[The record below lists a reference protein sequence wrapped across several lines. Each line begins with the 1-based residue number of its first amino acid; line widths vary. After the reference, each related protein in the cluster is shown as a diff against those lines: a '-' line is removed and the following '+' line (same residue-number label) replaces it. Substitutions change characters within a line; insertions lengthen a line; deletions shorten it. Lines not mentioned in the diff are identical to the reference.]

1 MKIEELKNLVEQLSE
16 TSGNNQDEIL
26 QDLADY
32 AQLKYG
38 NNISD
43 NERKIIE
50 TVKEKLIKGLYKMRD
65 NSYVTRRP
73 DYGEKFGLDKLE
85 LNVLEQAGEE
95 LEKED
100 LLEGNENYVKLTDKG
115 VLEAKKLRGDL

>member
-1 MKIEELKNLVEQLSE
+1 MTIEELTTLVEQLSE
-16 TSGNNQDEIL
+16 TSGIEQAEIL
-26 QDLADY
+26 KDLADF

-38 NNISD
+38 NNFSD

-50 TVKEKLIKGLYKMRD
+50 TVKEKLLLGLYKMPD

-73 DYGEKFGLDKLE
+73 NYGEKFGLDKLE
-85 LNVLEQAGEE
+85 LKVLNQAGEE
-95 LEKED
+95 LEKAG
-100 LLEGNENYVKLTDKG
+100 LLEGNENYTKLSDEG